1 MTSLKMFDHFKHENM
16 NSVNIQKKSIHLQ
29 MGPAW
34 LFHLDQL
41 QESYGRLMII
51 YSRLH
56 VAIGVL
62 HHVMA
67 HGLYLHILLVM
78 VQLFR

>member
-1 MTSLKMFDHFKHENM
+1 MTSHKMFDHFKHENM
-16 NSVNIQKKSIHLQ
+16 NSVNIQEESPSSNETCLTVSS
-29 MGPAW
+29 GSTAR
-34 LFHLDQL
+34 
-41 QESYGRLMII
+41 SYGRLMII

-56 VAIGVL
+56 VCIGVL

-67 HGLYLHILLVM
+67 HGLYLHTLLVM